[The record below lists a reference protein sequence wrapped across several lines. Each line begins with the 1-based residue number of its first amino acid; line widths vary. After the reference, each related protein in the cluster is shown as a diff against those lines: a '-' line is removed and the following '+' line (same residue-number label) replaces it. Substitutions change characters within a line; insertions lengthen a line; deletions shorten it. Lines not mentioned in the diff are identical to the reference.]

1 MIAKAALVAWIVSL
15 PVIRDGHGLP
25 IPRPTGFADAI
36 ATVALEHEE
45 LDARVLSAML
55 DVVAAHESAYRVRAL
70 GDGGRSKG
78 AWQTPAAETP
88 DDAMGQARIAAKW
101 LIVSAKACPD
111 FPLSRYATGHVC
123 GSVRIADR
131 YWREVRAELAIPF
144 EAP

>member
-1 MIAKAALVAWIVSL
+1 MIARAALIAWVAAL

-25 IPRPTGFADAI
+25 IPRPHGFAETI

-45 LDARVLSAML
+45 LDARVLAAML

-88 DDAMGQARIAAKW
+88 DDAIGQARVAAKW
-101 LIVSAKACPD
+101 MIVSSLACPD
-111 FPLSRYATGHVC
+111 FPLSRYATGHTC
-123 GSVRIADR
+123 GSVRIADL
-131 YWREVRAELAIPF
+131 YWREVRAELAIPL
-144 EAP
+144 EAQ